1 VIILVT
7 GTIFAMWLGEKI
19 TDKGWKWYFTFNMV
33 GILARF
39 PQAFI
44 QSLQLELRITTV
56 VQCCWLSKLLF
67 GF

>member
-19 TDKGWKWYFTFNMV
+19 TDKGIGMVFHFNH
-33 GILARF
+33 GRYTSRF

-44 QSLQLELRITTV
+44 QEFTTRV
-56 VQCCWLSKLLF
+56 TNNNGGPMLLVIEN
-67 GF
+67 